1 MMIIERPIETKRI
14 GEIKKWTL
22 IFGRRKTGKTFLVN
36 NFIKFDEYFFVKKD
50 RSLLSKDNQSLSY
63 ETFIEILKRALES
76 GKTVVIDE
84 FHRLGED
91 FFDFLHFA
99 KKSGKVIL
107 ISSTL
112 FLSKKLISSKSALL
126 GLFAEVPLG
135 LISFGDCLKALGRFK
150 LPKRELVELAI
161 LLREPI
167 AIDYFDE
174 KKKARELIAEIVISS
189 KKTIP
194 ALIGEIFT
202 EEEREISAIYEG
214 ILRAIASGKINSG
227 EISSYLF
234 SKKLLKK
241 DDPSIIQQF
250 LINLISFG
258 IIKKIE
264 IFNKKRFVY
273 KLASPLS
280 KIYYYLDEK
289 YNFSETKITAEELM
303 PVLKELM
310 PRLVEDNIREFFSEK
325 YGLRESLIESK
336 DFDVDGCLLKFK
348 KPEIAL
354 EIKWGDLDKED
365 ILRSEE
371 ILEKIDAPKK
381 FLFVADKKGINSK
394 LNVVDVHDLY

>member
-1 MMIIERPIETKRI
+1 
-14 GEIKKWTL
+14 
-22 IFGRRKTGKTFLVN
+22 
-36 NFIKFDEYFFVKKD
+36 
-50 RSLLSKDNQSLSY
+50 
-63 ETFIEILKRALES
+63 
-76 GKTVVIDE
+76 
-84 FHRLGED
+84 
-91 FFDFLHFA
+91 
-99 KKSGKVIL
+99 
-107 ISSTL
+107 
-112 FLSKKLISSKSALL
+112 
-126 GLFAEVPLG
+126 
-135 LISFGDCLKALGRFK
+135 
-150 LPKRELVELAI
+150 
-161 LLREPI
+161 
-167 AIDYFDE
+167 
-174 KKKARELIAEIVISS
+174 
-189 KKTIP
+189 
-194 ALIGEIFT
+194 
-202 EEEREISAIYEG
+202 
-214 ILRAIASGKINSG
+214 
-227 EISSYLF
+227 
-234 SKKLLKK
+234 
-241 DDPSIIQQF
+241 